1 MHNMAEEMQ
10 GSEGQFESER
20 QPAASRCMEKKV
32 FNLCSQ
38 SQTKKQRAVEAYR
51 KLRSVKLAAAECRM
65 SESSVM
71 SYLSRE
77 RDRRRL
83 SDIRFLYADSED
95 EFNTGDNDPDAVR
108 QSDLMRL
115 VEAQEF
121 RCALSGIELT
131 PETAALDHITP
142 VASGGKHSINN
153 LQWLNSEVNR
163 MKGMLSVDVFIDIC
177 CRVAATAE
185 SKQTPAPPPPR
196 V

>member
-1 MHNMAEEMQ
+1 MYRSKDT
-10 GSEGQFESER
+10 SESQIEATADECLDSE
-20 QPAASRCMEKKV
+20 V

-38 SQTKKQRAVEAYR
+38 SQTKRQRAVEAYR

-95 EFNTGDNDPDAVR
+95 EFNTGCNDSDAVR

-115 VEAQEF
+115 VESQQF

-131 PETAALDHITP
+131 PATAALDHITP
-142 VASGGKHSINN
+142 VASGGEHSIGN

-163 MKGMLSVDVFIDIC
+163 MKGMLSVDAFIDIC
-177 CRVAATAE
+177 RRVAATAE
-185 SKQTPAPPPPR
+185 SKQTPSPSPGFEPS
-196 V
+196 